1 MGSERGSPLARY
13 LFAAYVVL
21 VAYAS
26 LHPFA
31 GWRDQGL
38 SPLAFLGAA
47 WPRYITGFD
56 LAANVA
62 AYFPLGALGVIAL
75 HPRLRGVA
83 ALVAA
88 TLGAALV
95 SLLVESAQTFLPSR
109 IPSNVDLACN
119 MAGAA
124 LGAIAGLRASTWLLD
139 SGPLRR
145 ARDDLVMPGAL
156 ADAGLVLLALWL
168 FLQLDPTILLFGA
181 GDLRH
186 WLQAE
191 AGRERMPEYFA
202 AVESLIAGANVLATV
217 LLASAI
223 LRPGA
228 PARLVLAGLVLSA
241 LAVRTVAF
249 AILMRAEDVLAWLT
263 AGAQQGLAAGLALA
277 LLALYLPR
285 ALRLVLAAVL
295 LMAATVLV
303 NLAPPN
309 PYTTAMLKVWGQG
322 HFLNFN
328 GLTRLVSSLWPFA
341 AIGYAMALAS
351 RGGRAT
357 VA

>member
-13 LFAAYVVL
+13 LLAAYVVL

-38 SPLAFLGAA
+38 SPLAFIGAS

-56 LAANVA
+56 ISANIA
-62 AYFPLGALGVIAL
+62 AYFPLGALGVLAL
-75 HPRLRGVA
+75 HPRGRGAA
-83 ALVAA
+83 ALVVA
-88 TLGAALV
+88 TLAAALV
-95 SLLVESAQTFLPSR
+95 SVLMESTQTFLPSR

-119 MAGAA
+119 VVGSV
-124 LGAIAGLRASTWLLD
+124 LGAVAGLISAPWLLG

-145 ARDDLVMPGAL
+145 LRETLVAPGAL

-168 FLQLDPTILLFGA
+168 FIQLDPTTLLFGA

-186 WLQAE
+186 WLRVE
-191 AGRERMPEYFA
+191 PGPERLPEYFV
-202 AVESLIAGANVLATV
+202 AVESLITGANVLATA
-217 LLASAI
+217 LLASAV
-223 LRPGA
+223 LRPAA
-228 PARLVLAGLVLSA
+228 PARLVLAGLVISA
-241 LAVRTVAF
+241 LLVRTVAF
-249 AILMRAEDVLAWLT
+249 AILMRAEDVFAWLT
-263 AGAQQGLAAGLALA
+263 SGAGQGLAAGVALA
-277 LLALYLPR
+277 LLAYYLPR
-285 ALRLVLAAVL
+285 PLRLVLAAML
-295 LMAATVLV
+295 LMASTVLV

-309 PYTTAMLKVWGQG
+309 PYTAASLKVWGQG

-341 AIGYAMALAS
+341 AIGYAMALAARS
-351 RGGRAT
+351 GRGSVG
-357 VA
+357 

>member
-38 SPLAFLGAA
+38 SPFAFLGAA
-47 WPRYITGFD
+47 WPRYVTGFD
-56 LAANVA
+56 IAANLA

-75 HPRLRGVA
+75 HPGVRGPA

-95 SLLVESAQTFLPSR
+95 SLLVESTQTFLPSR

-119 MAGAA
+119 IAGAA
-124 LGAIAGLRASTWLLD
+124 LGAVAGLRASSWLLG

-145 ARDDLVMPGAL
+145 ARDDLAMPGAL

-168 FLQLDPTILLFGA
+168 FIQLDPTTLLFGA

-191 AGRERMPEYFA
+191 PGRERLPEYFVT
-202 AVESLIAGANVLATV
+202 VESLIAGANVLATA
-217 LLASAI
+217 LLATAI
-223 LRPGA
+223 VRPGA
-228 PARLVLAGLVLSA
+228 PARVVLGGLVLSA
-241 LAVRTVAF
+241 LAVRMVAF
-249 AILMRAEDVLAWLT
+249 AILMRAENVFAWLT
-263 AGAQQGLAAGLALA
+263 TGAQQGLVAGLALA

-285 ALRLVLAAVL
+285 TLRLVLAAVL

-309 PYTTAMLKVWGQG
+309 PYTAAMLKVWEQG

-328 GLTRLVSSLWPFA
+328 GLTRLVASLWPFA
-341 AIGYAMALAS
+341 AIGYAMALAA
-351 RGGRAT
+351 RGDRGS
-357 VA
+357 VG